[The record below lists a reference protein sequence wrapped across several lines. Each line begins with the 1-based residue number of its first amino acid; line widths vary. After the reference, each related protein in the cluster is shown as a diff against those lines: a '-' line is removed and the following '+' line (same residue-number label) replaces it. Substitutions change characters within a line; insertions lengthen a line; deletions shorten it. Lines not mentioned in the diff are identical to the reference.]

1 MPTMREA
8 SLRVENRLGLHAR
21 AAAKL
26 VQVLSGFQANA
37 TLCARGRE
45 INGKSIM
52 GVMLL
57 EAECGCTITIRAT
70 GDDAAAAA
78 EALATLVQKGFDET

>member
-1 MPTMREA
+1 VIERQ
-8 SLRVENRLGLHAR
+8 VEIVNSFGLHAR
-21 AAAKL
+21 PAAQFVKL
-26 VQVLSGFQANA
+26 AGGFASDISV
-37 TLCARGRE
+37 TKGDMT

>member
-1 MPTMREA
+1 MIERQ
-8 SLRVENRLGLHAR
+8 VEIVNSFGLHAR
-21 AAAKL
+21 PAAQFVKL
-26 VQVLSGFQANA
+26 AGGFASDISV
-37 TLCARGRE
+37 TKGDMT

>member
-1 MPTMREA
+1 MIERQ
-8 SLRVENRLGLHAR
+8 VEIVNSFGLHAR
-21 AAAKL
+21 PAAQFVKL
-26 VQVLSGFQANA
+26 AGGFVSDISV
-37 TLCARGRE
+37 TKGDMT

-78 EALATLVQKGFDET
+78 EALATLVQNGFDET